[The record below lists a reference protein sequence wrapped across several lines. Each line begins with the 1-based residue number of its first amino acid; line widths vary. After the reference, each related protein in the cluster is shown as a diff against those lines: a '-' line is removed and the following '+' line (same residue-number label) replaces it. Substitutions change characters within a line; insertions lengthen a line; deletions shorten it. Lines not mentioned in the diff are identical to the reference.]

1 MKAVIAID
9 SFKGSMDSI
18 EAGKAAEEGIRRVF
32 LDAETIVYPLADG
45 GEGTV
50 QALAKG
56 LGGRL
61 EEVTVTGPLGEP
73 VICEYGIVEESGRNV
88 SVMNGGGVE
97 KSDISIDRMGEKS
110 KEDSWNKDTRAKT
123 AIIEMAGA
131 AGITLVPPE
140 LRNPL
145 NTTTYG
151 VGEVIKD
158 AIGKGC
164 RHFIIGIGGSATND
178 GGIGMLQA
186 LGVELLDE
194 GGKQVP
200 FGARGV
206 EKLTAINC
214 EHMLSE
220 LKDCDFQIACD
231 VDNPLCGENG
241 CSHIFGPQKGAT
253 PEMVEQMDQWMKKY
267 AQLTAEYFQEV
278 GSDDLEPE
286 RKKNAAEKEL
296 EDNPDLMKAE
306 VQFKGKNLS
315 VNAADFG
322 TSYNSDY
329 PGCGAA
335 GGLGFAFRA
344 FLHGKLEPG
353 INIVLEEIGIESAI
367 KYADIVITG
376 EGRLDGQTIRG
387 KAPIGIARLA
397 KKYGK
402 PVIAFS
408 GAVTEDA
415 TACNLA
421 GIDAFFP
428 ILRQIT
434 TLETAMSPAT
444 AQRNMTVTVE
454 QVFRLLKMPFVCGNT
469 TNK

>member
-18 EAGKAAEEGIRRVF
+18 EAGEAAEKGIRRVF
-32 LDAETIVYPLADG
+32 TDAETIVYPLADG
-45 GEGTV
+45 GEGPV

-56 LGGRL
+56 IGGRL
-61 EEVTVTGPLGEP
+61 EKVKVTGPLGEP
-73 VICEYGIVEESGRNV
+73 VICEYGIVEE
-88 SVMNGGGVE
+88 
-97 KSDISIDRMGEKS
+97 
-110 KEDSWNKDTRAKT
+110 KT

-131 AGITLVPPE
+131 AGITLVQPE

-178 GGIGMLQA
+178 GGVGMLQA
-186 LGVELLDE
+186 LGAEFLDE

-206 EKLTAINC
+206 ENLAAINC
-214 EHMLSE
+214 EHMLPE
-220 LKDCDFQIACD
+220 LKDCDFRIACD

-253 PEMVEQMDQWMKKY
+253 PEMAEQMDQWMEKY
-267 AQLTAEYFQEV
+267 AEITAEYFQNAGNDE
-278 GSDDLEPE
+278 LEPE
-286 RKKNAAEKEL
+286 RKENVAEKEL
-296 EDNPDLMKAE
+296 QDNPDLMK
-306 VQFKGKNLS
+306 VKVRVKGKNLS
-315 VNAADFG
+315 VDAGWKLADIG
-322 TSYNSDY
+322 KNYKSDY

-367 KYADIVITG
+367 KAADIVITG
-376 EGRLDGQTIRG
+376 EGRLDGQTVMG

-402 PVIAFS
+402 PVVAFS

-415 TACNLA
+415 AACNLA

-444 AQRNMTVTVE
+444 AQRNMTATVE
-454 QVFRLLKMPFVCGNT
+454 QVFRLLKISSF
-469 TNK
+469 